1 MKNKAASIIRII
13 SIPPV
18 MVLAL
23 VLILFALLRGR
34 FASASDCIILV
45 LFLGIFPLLAYPYQK
60 ISPSFKDK
68 GRDAQRKLAF
78 IFTLVGYTAAMLWSL
93 LSHCNTTIRSITT
106 TYFLSVVILTALN
119 KLAHFKASGHASSF
133 TAPILLLVYFAD
145 WRFAIPGI
153 IFAIAVCWSS
163 IYLKR
168 HTLPQLAGGM
178 IAAIA
183 SFAIAISLIAH

>member
-1 MKNKAASIIRII
+1 MGFVKENGRTIPVADKVFALSGRAKAAI
-13 SIPPV
+13 
-18 MVLAL
+18 A
-23 VLILFALLRGR
+23 A
-34 FASASDCIILV
+34 
-45 LFLGIFPLLAYPYQK
+45 
-60 ISPSFKDK
+60 K
-68 GRDAQRKLAF
+68 GKV